1 MVDSL
6 FIAIWTGAL
15 LLAAAALSLFAAMLV
30 RRWLGGYWARRST
43 RLAMEL
49 AETLIVQME
58 AGALPSTR
66 LRALIRHPRRTAL
79 AVIELS
85 ALVRGRDFERAM
97 VALREVR
104 AARRI
109 SRLLDKPG
117 LDTRLMAIEAIGIV
131 GGAGARR
138 ALQRAFETCPTL
150 RETVAAA
157 QALHGI
163 GITPDLD
170 RLLERVYGHRRGAP
184 AELANL
190 LLDIARA
197 DPLRLSGALDT
208 GALHP
213 SLQIQLV
220 EALVRARAVS
230 AIEAVRRSARAD
242 DLAVRAAGIKALGVL
257 GGPGDSDILDE
268 AARDGEPDIQALAAE
283 AIGRLGLIS
292 LSSSLAEM
300 LEAPHWEVRF
310 QAGWALAQLGEAGIG
325 RLKQIAAREGGQSGP
340 HTAQMILAER
350 QAA

>member
-138 ALQRAFETCPTL
+138 ALQRAF
-150 RETVAAA
+150 
-157 QALHGI
+157 GF
-163 GITPDLD
+163 
-170 RLLERVYGHRRGAP
+170 P
-184 AELANL
+184 AM
-190 LLDIARA
+190 
-197 DPLRLSGALDT
+197 S
-208 GALHP
+208 
-213 SLQIQLV
+213 
-220 EALVRARAVS
+220 AVGRCC
-230 AIEAVRRSARAD
+230 RRSAKGP
-242 DLAVRAAGIKALGVL
+242 VC
-257 GGPGDSDILDE
+257 GGHHPTCRRFPRS
-268 AARDGEPDIQALAAE
+268 AARL
-283 AIGRLGLIS
+283 
-292 LSSSLAEM
+292 
-300 LEAPHWEVRF
+300 
-310 QAGWALAQLGEAGIG
+310 
-325 RLKQIAAREGGQSGP
+325 
-340 HTAQMILAER
+340 
-350 QAA
+350 